1 MRQTGICHRI
11 MNKVHAAWSQGI
23 EASLYGSYPQGSVGC
38 RIHGIDSIRRD
49 TARVGGVV
57 TVEFQIQLTWSQ
69 LGNTTRLRAYPYLSV
84 LREKTVDKVAA
95 QRIHSRSSV
104 PMFYLSGLIIEDIY
118 ATERSYQKF
127 VIWRNGKAR
136 HYFVLERMV
145 VSRAMEFLLCTIKQS
160 AIRTHPYLAMI

>member
-1 MRQTGICHRI
+1 MLMLSIYHQRNNLVRLTEIHHSKAPSPGTNPELIAVIGCKNRDGIMRQTGICHRI

-23 EASLYGSYPQGSVGC
+23 ETSLYGSYPQGSVGC

-84 LREKTVDKVAA
+84 L
-95 QRIHSRSSV
+95 
-104 PMFYLSGLIIEDIY
+104 
-118 ATERSYQKF
+118 
-127 VIWRNGKAR
+127 
-136 HYFVLERMV
+136 
-145 VSRAMEFLLCTIKQS
+145 
-160 AIRTHPYLAMI
+160 